1 MYKEHFGLRHRPFD
15 LTPDPSLLYLN
26 AAYNEA
32 LAVLRYGVSA
42 RKGFVSLV
50 GEAGTGKTTVLRR
63 FVSDLGESAKS
74 VFVFN
79 PSVGFE
85 EMLAFVLD
93 ELAVEVPKG
102 ASKLELLQ
110 ALNQF
115 LLAEL
120 RNGGNVVILIDEA
133 QDLGADVMEELRLLS
148 NLETDKEKIL
158 QIVFSGQPE
167 FEEKLADP
175 SLRQLRQRIGL
186 RAKLPPLSRTETSEY
201 IRARL
206 QAAGAGASS
215 IFTAAAMRSIWRASR
230 GIPRVI
236 NVICDGCLVAAYAAG
251 KKRVTSRLVREVI
264 SESGERVTGRVEG
277 WRKLT
282 WGKEIV
288 AAGVVGAAA
297 AIALALWLVPVD
309 LELERVVHR
318 AEGWVQDIAVPT
330 GLWADPGK
338 EAGFEHYLPARRGE
352 VKTAEDP
359 NGDGLLAAKVPSSV
373 EPPEAPKMA
382 GAVPVQTGESVGPGE
397 KGAQDNE
404 PLDVARDE
412 TQEVASP
419 QQSGGGSEE
428 EKVPRAGIE
437 EAVESRQGVEHAR
450 VGTQSREERAASSS
464 TSQDAMRSVEPPAAG
479 ERESVGAL
487 VPVRPGDTL
496 TELAAR
502 RYGRVSF
509 TLLDAIKSA
518 NPSIGDIDLIWAGQ
532 NLVLPPIDGALRVR
546 QEEDGGYT
554 AWVISAGSFQSAQ
567 DYVTRLAEMGFAG
580 RISLVSTDAGPR
592 TRFVRIWVG
601 GFDSAEEAGRTA
613 RRLRAALEG
622 EEGSSSGAPQ
632 VSHGEMGE

>member
-1 MYKEHFGLRHRPFD
+1 MYREHFGLQHRPFD

-63 FVSDLGESAKS
+63 FVSDLGDSAKS

-102 ASKLELLQ
+102 VGKLELLQ

-120 RNGGNVVILIDEA
+120 RKGGNVVILIDEA
-133 QDLGADVMEELRLLS
+133 QDLRADVMEELRLLS

-186 RAKLPPLSRTETSEY
+186 RAKLPPLGRTETAEY

-206 QAAGAGASS
+206 QAAGAGANS
-215 IFTAAAMRSIWRASR
+215 IFSNAAIRSIWRASR

-251 KKRVTSRLVREVI
+251 KNRVTSRLVREVV
-264 SESGERVTGRVEG
+264 SESGERGTKEVEG
-277 WRKLT
+277 SRKPT
-282 WGKEIV
+282 WGKATV
-288 AAGVVGAAA
+288 AAGMAGVAA
-297 AIALALWLVPVD
+297 AIALALWPSAAYLD
-309 LELERVVHR
+309 LERLVHR
-318 AEGWVQDIAVPT
+318 VEVWAENVAVPT

-338 EAGFEHYLPARRGE
+338 EGALEHYLPARRGE
-352 VKTAEDP
+352 PSAREDARADGPAMTQAASPAEP
-359 NGDGLLAAKVPSSV
+359 EEVPMMAA
-373 EPPEAPKMA
+373 AA
-382 GAVPVQTGESVGPGE
+382 AVSTGEPAGSGE
-397 KGAQDNE
+397 KTTRGDEPFHVGAE
-404 PLDVARDE
+404 GE
-412 TQEVASP
+412 TQDTAP
-419 QQSGGGSEE
+419 PTQFSGGGEQE
-428 EKVPRAGIE
+428 FPRAHAEKRIQ
-437 EAVESRQGVEHAR
+437 SPRQLGVERIGAEAGGEQGATFPPNEGPLR
-450 VGTQSREERAASSS
+450 PVGPRAAYE
-464 TSQDAMRSVEPPAAG
+464 QEN
-479 ERESVGAL
+479 VGAL

-496 TELAAR
+496 TELAAK

-532 NLVLPPIDGALRVR
+532 NLVLPPIDGALTVR
-546 QEEDGGYT
+546 QEEDGGYA
-554 AWVISAGSFQSAQ
+554 AWVISAGSLQSAQ
-567 DYVTRLAEMGFAG
+567 GYVTRLGDMGFAG
-580 RISLVSTDAGPR
+580 RISLVSTDAGRR

-601 GFDSAEEAGRTA
+601 GFDSAEEADRTA
-613 RRLRAALEG
+613 QHLRVVLEG
-622 EEGSSSGAPQ
+622 GEER
-632 VSHGEMGE
+632 

>member
-102 ASKLELLQ
+102 AGKLELLQ

-133 QDLGADVMEELRLLS
+133 QDLRAEVMEELRLLS

-167 FEEKLADP
+167 FEEKLADA

-186 RAKLPPLSRTETSEY
+186 RAKLPPLNRTETSEY

-206 QAAGAGASS
+206 QAAGAGANS
-215 IFTAAAMRSIWRASR
+215 IFSAAAVRSIWRASR

-251 KKRVTSRLVREVI
+251 KKRVTSRLVREVV
-264 SESGERVTGRVEG
+264 SETGEHGTGDVEG
-277 WRKLT
+277 SREPSWAK
-282 WGKEIV
+282 GIV
-288 AAGVVGAAA
+288 AAGLAGVAA
-297 AIALALWLVPVD
+297 AIALALWPAAADLD
-309 LELERVVHR
+309 LERLVHR
-318 AEGWVQDIAVPT
+318 VESWVEDVAVPT
-330 GLWADPGK
+330 GLWADPGE
-338 EAGFEHYLPARRGE
+338 EATSEHYLPGRWGEPSAREGRNADRPVTTQAPSAGE
-352 VKTAEDP
+352 VES
-359 NGDGLLAAKVPSSV
+359 G
-373 EPPEAPKMA
+373 PKMA
-382 GAVPVQTGESVGPGE
+382 GPGPVQTAEPVGPSE
-397 KGAQDNE
+397 MGARQDE
-404 PLDVARDE
+404 PLDVARGE
-412 TQEVASP
+412 TREAAAPP
-419 QQSGGGSEE
+419 QARGSREE
-428 EKVPRAGIE
+428 EVPRVEME
-437 EAVESRQGVEHAR
+437 EAVDSLRSAADAR
-450 VGTQSREERAASSS
+450 VSTQSRYERAASSS
-464 TSQDAMRSVEPPAAG
+464 ASEDTMRPAEPRVAG
-479 ERESVGAL
+479 GREDVGAL

-532 NLVLPPIDGALRVR
+532 SLVLPPIDGALRVR

-554 AWVISAGSFQSAQ
+554 AWVISAGSLQSAQ
-567 DYVTRLAEMGFAG
+567 DYVAQLAEMGFAG

-622 EEGSSSGAPQ
+622 EKGVSSGTSGLSQ
-632 VSHGEMGE
+632 SEMAE